1 MIINSYQNKYHLMRE
16 NTGGHAVDTWTGL
29 LVDLIYNF
37 DIANLIW
44 MDLNIWDW
52 KATSRHVEIWDKG
65 LSCKA
70 LRLKQD
76 FRKISTEF
84 NITRFNCIKFKEV
97 TIQNVIAANVM
108 SFIGFAGLW
117 YTSIPGCTGYGIQT
131 LRWRWCY
138 QGKQLQSSC
147 IFLSIRYLTNRNKG
161 RS

>member
-108 SFIGFAGLW
+108 SFIGFCRVVVYINPRLYRVW
-117 YTSIPGCTGYGIQT
+117 YSNVTLKVMLPRQT
-131 LRWRWCY
+131 TA
-138 QGKQLQSSC
+138 K
-147 IFLSIRYLTNRNKG
+147 
-161 RS
+161 